1 MNYTASIFL
10 LSMLSV
16 PTYATQRGQI
26 QLAQM
31 TPQDSAHTLVTP
43 NAPNPARASQ
53 TVQLPQGGTGVITG
67 GTSGYQ
73 TLTTPGGGSA
83 LAVPNG
89 GGTSTVTGTGGR
101 SGTVT
106 TPR

>member
-16 PTYATQRGQI
+16 PTYAAQHGQI
-26 QLAQM
+26 QLAQA
-31 TPQDSAHTLVTP
+31 TSQNSAHTLLTP
-43 NAPNPARASQ
+43 NAPNPARAGQ
-53 TVQLPQGGTGVITG
+53 TVQLPQGGTGVVTG

-73 TLTTPGGGSA
+73 TLITPGGGSA
-83 LAVPNG
+83 LAIPNG
-89 GGTSTVTGTGGR
+89 GGTSTVTGPGGR

>member
-16 PTYATQRGQI
+16 PTYAAQHGQI
-26 QLAQM
+26 QLAQA
-31 TPQDSAHTLVTP
+31 TSQNSAHTLLT
-43 NAPNPARASQ
+43 PNPARAGQ
-53 TVQLPQGGTGVITG
+53 TVQLPQGGTGVVTG

-73 TLTTPGGGSA
+73 TLITPGGGSA
-83 LAVPNG
+83 LAIPNG
-89 GGTSTVTGTGGR
+89 GGTSTVTGPGGR

>member
-16 PTYATQRGQI
+16 PTYAAQHGQI
-26 QLAQM
+26 QLAQA
-31 TPQDSAHTLVTP
+31 TSQDSAH
-43 NAPNPARASQ
+43 NPARAGQ
-53 TVQLPQGGTGVITG
+53 TVQLPQGGTGVVTG

-73 TLTTPGGGSA
+73 TLITPGGGSA
-83 LAVPNG
+83 LAIPNG
-89 GGTSTVTGTGGR
+89 GGTSTVTGPGGR